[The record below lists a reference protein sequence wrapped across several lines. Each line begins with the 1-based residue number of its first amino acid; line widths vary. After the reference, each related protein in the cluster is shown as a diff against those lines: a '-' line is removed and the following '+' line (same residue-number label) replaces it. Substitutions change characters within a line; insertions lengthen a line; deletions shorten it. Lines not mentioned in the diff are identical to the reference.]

1 MQLPHTRLSTP
12 LQRSKKTNAEDRKGN
27 IILMSAWVLVMAFAF
42 AAFTIDIGYV
52 ALSKAELQAAIDAA
66 TLAGAMELDS
76 NGNQSDVANAVKD
89 AVEEIAALNSVA
101 TWDGLLLD
109 RDADIELGRREWDA
123 ANQTFVF
130 AFGPDATPYNIV
142 RVTGRY
148 DYVSTENGIVDRRI
162 PVFFAP
168 AINTDKVTMK
178 LSSVATFQP
187 RDVML
192 VQDYSGSMNDDT
204 EFKSANAL
212 GIDSITTAVTNMWTA
227 LGSPAYGSM
236 PFTPDWLTVG
246 GVPEDTESG
255 IPHVE
260 VEYRGDEVHVTSTL
274 PLTKVVLRD
283 KNGNYETFNNLSG
296 LTGTFADDRQIR
308 RVWVLSGSNAV
319 LNGTGNGE
327 QFDFYD
333 DDIEEY
339 LGLDAVSYPHPSGS
353 WSDFINYVNT
363 SGNVNTAGFRYQ
375 YATMCL
381 INYWNE
387 KRANY
392 SQTPG
397 LWVCPTQPLEAAKN
411 ASDELINY
419 IQEVSADDRLGL
431 SIYTHTSNAGA
442 ILESGLTSDLE
453 AVRPLYRQRQASHYD
468 AMTNIGAGMKIAR
481 EELEANARP
490 NAFRMMVLLTDGV
503 ANQPSGYAE
512 AYAITQANL
521 CDDAEIRVMTISLGL
536 SADTALMQQI
546 ADITGG
552 KHFNV
557 PGGGTIEEY
566 ESQLKEVFREIAA
579 DRPLRLLP
587 AISGSN

>member
-1 MQLPHTRLSTP
+1 MKLSPRPMQTSLRHVLPHRD
-12 LQRSKKTNAEDRKGN
+12 RSRRGN

-42 AAFTIDIGYV
+42 AALTIDIGYIAV
-52 ALSKAELQAAIDAA
+52 SKAQLQSAIDAA

-76 NGNQSDVANAVKD
+76 NSDQATIEAAVKD
-89 AVEEIAALNSVA
+89 AVEEIAALNPVA

-109 RDADIELGRREWDA
+109 RDSDIELGRRDWDA
-123 ANQTFVF
+123 TNETFVF
-130 AFGPDATPYNIV
+130 NFGPTATPYNIV

-148 DYVSTENGIVDRRI
+148 DFINTDSGRVDRRI

-168 AINTDKVTMK
+168 AMEQDKVTMQ
-178 LSSVATFQP
+178 LSSIATFQP

-204 EFKSANAL
+204 EFKSTDSL
-212 GIDSITTAVTNMWTA
+212 GIESITSSITSMWTA

-246 GVPEDTESG
+246 GVPEDTDSG
-255 IPHVE
+255 IPHVD

-283 KNGNYETFNNLSG
+283 KNGYYLTFDDLTEQ
-296 LTGTFADDRQIR
+296 TGTFTDNRQIR
-308 RVWVLSGSNAV
+308 QVWVLSGSNAV

-333 DDIEEY
+333 DDIEAY
-339 LGLDAVSYPHPSGS
+339 LGLDSVSYPHPSGS
-353 WSDFINYVNT
+353 WSDFIDYVNT
-363 SGNVNTAGFRYQ
+363 SSAVNEAGFRYQ

-411 ASDELINY
+411 AADELIDY

-431 SIYTHTSNAGA
+431 SIYTHTSSDGA
-442 ILESGLTSDLE
+442 ILESALTSDLE
-453 AVRPLYRQRQASHYD
+453 TVRPLYRQRQASHYD

-490 NAFRMMVLLTDGV
+490 NAFRMIVLLTDGV
-503 ANQPSGYAE
+503 ANRPSGYAE
-512 AYAITQANL
+512 WYAISQANL
-521 CDDAEIRVMTISLGL
+521 CEAAEIRVMTISLGL
-536 SADTALMQQI
+536 NADTALMQQI

-557 PGGGTIEEY
+557 PGGGTIAEY
-566 ESQLKEVFREIAA
+566 EAQLKDVFREIAA

-587 AISGSN
+587 AVGGSE

>member
-1 MQLPHTRLSTP
+1 MKLSPTLMQNP
-12 LQRSKKTNAEDRKGN
+12 LQRLMPNRHRNRRGN
-27 IILMSAWVLVMAFAF
+27 IIILSLWVLILAFAF

-52 ALSKAELQAAIDAA
+52 AVSKAQLQAAIDAA

-76 NGNQSDVANAVKD
+76 NGDQTEVANAVKD
-89 AVEEIAALNSVA
+89 TVEEIAALNPVA

-109 RDADIELGRREWDA
+109 RDTDIELGRRDWDP
-123 ANQTFVF
+123 ANQSFVF
-130 AFGPDATPYNIV
+130 NFGPDATPYNIV
-142 RVTGRY
+142 RVRGRY
-148 DYVSTENGIVDRRI
+148 DYINTDSGTVDRRI

-168 AINTDKVTMK
+168 VMDSEKVT
-178 LSSVATFQP
+178 LEISSVATFQP

-212 GIDSITTAVTNMWTA
+212 GIASITTAITNMWTA

-236 PFTPDWLTVG
+236 PFTPGWLTVG
-246 GVPEDTESG
+246 GVPENTSTG
-255 IPHVE
+255 IPHVN

-274 PLTKVVLRD
+274 ALTKVVLRD
-283 KNGNYETFNNLSG
+283 KNGNYKTFDNLSG
-296 LTGTFADDRQIR
+296 LTGTFAGNKQIR
-308 RVWVLSGSNAV
+308 QVWVKSGSNSI

-327 QFDFYD
+327 QFDFSD
-333 DDIEEY
+333 TNIKSY
-339 LGLDAVSYPHPSGS
+339 LGLNAVNYPHPSGS
-353 WSDFINYVNT
+353 WTDFIDYVNT
-363 SGNVNTAGFRYQ
+363 ASSVHTAGFRYQ

-381 INYWNE
+381 VNYWNE
-387 KRANY
+387 QHANY

-397 LWVCPTQPLEAAKN
+397 LWVCATQPLEAAKN
-411 ASDELINY
+411 ASDELIDY

-431 SIYTHTSNAGA
+431 TIYTHTSYAGA

-468 AMTNIGAGMKIAR
+468 AMTNIGAGMKLAR

-503 ANQPSGYAE
+503 ANRPSGYAE
-512 AYAITQANL
+512 SYAITQANL
-521 CDDAEIRVMTISLGL
+521 CDAAKVRVMTISLGL
-536 SADTALMQQI
+536 NADTALMQQI

-587 AISGSN
+587 AVSGSN